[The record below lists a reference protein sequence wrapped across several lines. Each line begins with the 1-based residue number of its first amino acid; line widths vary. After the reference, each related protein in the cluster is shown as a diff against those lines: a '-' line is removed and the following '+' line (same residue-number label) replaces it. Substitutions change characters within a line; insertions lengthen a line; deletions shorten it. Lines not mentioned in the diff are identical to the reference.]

1 MNPMSDKD
9 IAEFIKL
16 FQNAQAPKEEAQAK
30 PEDSPYMPTDAAD
43 AAKQLG
49 EYLRKLHADDMQSHV
64 NNNTWL
70 QSIDKNVKGL
80 EWTIYTA
87 AFCST
92 MLALLI
98 GAAVVLLVVKIRIG
112 G

>member
-9 IAEFIKL
+9 IAEFINL

-30 PEDSPYMPTDAAD
+30 PEDSPYMPTDAAHS
-43 AAKQLG
+43 AKQLG
-49 EYLRKLHADDMQSHV
+49 DYLRKLHADDMQSHT

-70 QSIDKNVKGL
+70 QQIDKNVRGL
-80 EWTIYTA
+80 QYLVFVA
-87 AFCST
+87 AFAS
-92 MLALLI
+92 
-98 GAAVVLLVVKIRIG
+98 AAIFFVIYLVIIAIVNNG

>member
-9 IAEFIKL
+9 IAEFINL

-43 AAKQLG
+43 SAKQLG

-70 QSIDKNVKGL
+70 QSIDKNVKKL
-80 EWTIYTA
+80 EDVVFGSA
-87 AFCST
+87 
-92 MLALLI
+92 LAS
-98 GAAVVLLVVKIRIG
+98 AVVVFLMGLVLGLILKG
-112 G
+112 GG

>member
-9 IAEFIKL
+9 IAEFMNL

-49 EYLRKLHADDMQSHV
+49 EYLRKLHAEDMQSHNA
-64 NNNTWL
+64 NNAWL
-70 QSIDKNVKGL
+70 QQINKNVKKL
-80 EWTIYTA
+80 EDVV
-87 AFCST
+87 FGSV
-92 MLALLI
+92 LAC
-98 GAAVVLLVVKIRIG
+98 AVVVFLMGLVLGLILKG
-112 G
+112 GG

>member
-49 EYLRKLHADDMQSHV
+49 EYLRKLHAEDMQGHNA
-64 NNNTWL
+64 NNAWL
-70 QSIDKNVKGL
+70 HQIDKNVKKL
-80 EWTIYTA
+80 EDVVFESA
-87 AFCST
+87 
-92 MLALLI
+92 LAS
-98 GAAVVLLVVKIRIG
+98 AVVVFLMGLVLGLILKSG

>member
-49 EYLRKLHADDMQSHV
+49 EYLRKLHAEDMQSHNA
-64 NNNTWL
+64 NNAWL
-70 QSIDKNVKGL
+70 QQINKNVKKL
-80 EWTIYTA
+80 EDVV
-87 AFCST
+87 FGSV
-92 MLALLI
+92 LAC
-98 GAAVVLLVVKIRIG
+98 AVVVFLMGLVLGLILKG
-112 G
+112 GG